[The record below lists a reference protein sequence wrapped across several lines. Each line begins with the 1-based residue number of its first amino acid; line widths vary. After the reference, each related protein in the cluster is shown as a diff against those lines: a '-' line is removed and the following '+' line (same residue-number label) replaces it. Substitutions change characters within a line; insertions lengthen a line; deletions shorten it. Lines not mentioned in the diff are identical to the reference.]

1 MTNRGQGE
9 TLAEGISEGEVLA
22 AMAGEEKCIKLFAA
36 IVERIAKFLSSQLAV
51 NPFIAANVL
60 KKTVAEPIQ
69 EGFKTEAQE
78 GPILKEETS
87 QDHKTTN
94 SLR

>member
-1 MTNRGQGE
+1 
-9 TLAEGISEGEVLA
+9 LAEGISEGEVLA
-22 AMAGEEKCIKLFAA
+22 TMVGEEKCIKPFAA
-36 IVERIAKFLSSQLAV
+36 IVEGIVKFLLSQLAV
-51 NPFIAANVL
+51 NPFIATNVL
-60 KKTVAEPIQ
+60 KKTVVESIQ

-87 QDHKTTN
+87 QDHKITN